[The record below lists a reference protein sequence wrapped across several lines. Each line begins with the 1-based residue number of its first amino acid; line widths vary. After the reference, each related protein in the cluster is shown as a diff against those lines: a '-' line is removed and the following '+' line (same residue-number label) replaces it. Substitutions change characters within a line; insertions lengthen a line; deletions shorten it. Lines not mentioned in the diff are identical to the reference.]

1 MNKNKKGEYIPALK
15 YHWMTRF
22 YDLLIQW
29 GMQEKKFK
37 THLVKQAILLPKDT
51 IMDLACGTGTL
62 ALLIQQ
68 SQPGVQ
74 VFGVDA
80 DPEILLIAKEKM
92 KETQVNN
99 ITFEEGFSHSLP
111 FSNNLFHHI
120 FTSLFIHHLTLEM
133 KKKTFEEVYR
143 TLRTGGQFHIVDFE
157 KPQNWLM
164 RVAFLPIQFLDG
176 FETTSNH
183 VKGIIPNL
191 LKETGFVSIEET
203 GQFSTITGTLRAYKA
218 FKPLTT

>member
-1 MNKNKKGEYIPALK
+1 MDKKKTDEYIPALK

-22 YDLLIQW
+22 YDPLIQW

-37 THLVKQAILLPKDT
+37 THLVKQATLQPNET

-68 SQPGVQ
+68 LQPGVQ
-74 VFGVDA
+74 VIGVDA
-80 DPEILLIAKEKM
+80 DPKILLIAKEKI
-92 KETQVNN
+92 KETQVSN
-99 ITFEEGFSHSLP
+99 ITFEEGFSDKLP

-120 FTSLFIHHLTLEM
+120 FTSLFIHHLTLEI
-133 KKKTFEEVYR
+133 KKKTFKEVLR
-143 TLRTGGQFHIVDFE
+143 TLRSGGQFHIIDFE

-164 RVAFLPIQFLDG
+164 RVAFFPIQFLDG
-176 FETTSNH
+176 FETTSTH

-191 LKETGFVSIEET
+191 LKESGFVSIEET

-218 FKPLTT
+218 FKP

>member
-1 MNKNKKGEYIPALK
+1 MDNKNKKGEYIPALK

-22 YDLLIQW
+22 YDPLIQW
-29 GMQEKKFK
+29 GMQEKKCK
-37 THLVKQAILLPKDT
+37 THLVKQATLQPNET

-74 VFGVDA
+74 VIGVDA
-80 DPEILLIAKEKM
+80 DPKILSIAKGKI

-99 ITFEEGFSHSLP
+99 ITFEEGFSDKLP

-120 FTSLFIHHLTLEM
+120 FTSLFIHHLTQEM

-143 TLRTGGQFHIVDFE
+143 TLRSGGQFHIIDIE

-164 RVAFLPIQFLDG
+164 RVAFFSIQFLDG

-218 FKPLTT
+218 FKP

>member
-1 MNKNKKGEYIPALK
+1 MDKNKKGEYIPALK

-22 YDLLIQW
+22 YDPLIQW
-29 GMQEKKFK
+29 GIQEKKFK
-37 THLVKQAILLPKDT
+37 THLVNQATLQPNET

-74 VFGVDA
+74 VIGVDA
-80 DPEILLIAKEKM
+80 DPKILSIAKGKI

-99 ITFEEGFSHSLP
+99 ITFEEGFSDKLP

-120 FTSLFIHHLTLEM
+120 FTSLFIHHLTQEM

-143 TLRTGGQFHIVDFE
+143 TLRSGGQFHIIDFE

-164 RVAFLPIQFLDG
+164 RVAFFSIQFLDG

-218 FKPLTT
+218 FKP

>member
-1 MNKNKKGEYIPALK
+1 MDKNKKGEYIPALK

-22 YDLLIQW
+22 YDPLIQW
-29 GMQEKKFK
+29 GIQEKKFK
-37 THLVKQAILLPKDT
+37 THLVKQATLQPNET

-74 VFGVDA
+74 VIGVDA
-80 DPEILLIAKEKM
+80 DPKILSIAKGKI

-99 ITFEEGFSHSLP
+99 ITFEEGFSDKLP

-143 TLRTGGQFHIVDFE
+143 TLRSGGQFHIIDFE

-164 RVAFLPIQFLDG
+164 RVAFFSIQFLDG

-218 FKPLTT
+218 FKP

>member
-1 MNKNKKGEYIPALK
+1 MDKNKKGEYIPALK

-22 YDLLIQW
+22 YDPLIQW
-29 GMQEKKFK
+29 GIQEKKFK
-37 THLVKQAILLPKDT
+37 THLVKQATLQPNET

-74 VFGVDA
+74 VIGVDA
-80 DPEILLIAKEKM
+80 DPKILSIAKGKI

-99 ITFEEGFSHSLP
+99 ITFEEGFSDKLP

-120 FTSLFIHHLTLEM
+120 FTSLFIHHLTQEM

-143 TLRTGGQFHIVDFE
+143 TLRSGGQFHIIDFE

-164 RVAFLPIQFLDG
+164 RVAFFSIQFLDG

-218 FKPLTT
+218 FKP

>member
-1 MNKNKKGEYIPALK
+1 MDKNKKGEYIPALK

-22 YDLLIQW
+22 YDPLIQW

-37 THLVKQAILLPKDT
+37 THLVKQATLQPNET

-62 ALLIQQ
+62 GLLIQQ

-74 VFGVDA
+74 VIGVDA
-80 DPEILLIAKEKM
+80 DPKILSIAKGKI

-99 ITFEEGFSHSLP
+99 ITFEEGFSDKLP

-143 TLRTGGQFHIVDFE
+143 TLRSGGQFHIIDFE

-164 RVAFLPIQFLDG
+164 RVAFFSIQFLDG

-191 LKETGFVSIEET
+191 LKETGFDSIEET

-218 FKPLTT
+218 FKP

>member
-1 MNKNKKGEYIPALK
+1 MDKNKKGEYIPALK

-22 YDLLIQW
+22 YDPLIQW

-37 THLVKQAILLPKDT
+37 THLIKQATLQPNET

-74 VFGVDA
+74 VIGVDA
-80 DPEILLIAKEKM
+80 DHEILSIAKDKI

-99 ITFEEGFSHSLP
+99 ITFEEGFSDKLP
-111 FSNNLFHHI
+111 FSNNVFHHI

-133 KKKTFEEVYR
+133 KKKTFEEAHR
-143 TLRTGGQFHIVDFE
+143 KLRSGGQFHIIDFE

-164 RVAFLPIQFLDG
+164 RVAFFSIQFLDG

-218 FKPLTT
+218 FKP

>member
-1 MNKNKKGEYIPALK
+1 MGNA
-15 YHWMTRF
+15 R
-22 YDLLIQW
+22 
-29 GMQEKKFK
+29 KKFK
-37 THLVKQAILLPKDT
+37 THLVKQANLQQKET

-74 VFGVDA
+74 VIGVDA
-80 DPEILLIAKEKM
+80 DPEILSIAMEKI

-99 ITFEEGFSHSLP
+99 ITFEEGFSYKLP

-143 TLRTGGQFHIVDFE
+143 TLKSGGQFHIIDFE

-164 RVAFLPIQFLDG
+164 RVAFFPIQFLDG

-183 VKGIIPNL
+183 VKGVIPSL
-191 LKETGFVSIEET
+191 LKETGFVLIEET

-218 FKPLTT
+218 FKP

>member
-1 MNKNKKGEYIPALK
+1 MLMDKNKKGEYIPALK

-37 THLVKQAILLPKDT
+37 MHLVKQATLRPKET

-74 VFGVDA
+74 VIGVDA
-80 DPEILLIAKEKM
+80 DPEILSIAKDKI
-92 KETQVNN
+92 KGTQVNN
-99 ITFEEGFSHSLP
+99 ITFEEGFSDKLP

-133 KKKTFEEVYR
+133 KKKTFEEVHR
-143 TLRTGGQFHIVDFE
+143 TLRSGGQLHIIDFE
-157 KPQNWLM
+157 KPHNWLM
-164 RVAFLPIQFLDG
+164 RVAFFPIQFLDG
-176 FETTSNH
+176 FETTSDH

-218 FKPLTT
+218 FKP

>member
-1 MNKNKKGEYIPALK
+1 MDKNKKGEYIPALK

-22 YDLLIQW
+22 YDPLIQW

-37 THLVKQAILLPKDT
+37 THLIKQATLQPNET

-74 VFGVDA
+74 VIGVDA
-80 DPEILLIAKEKM
+80 DPEILSIAKEKI

-99 ITFEEGFSHSLP
+99 ITFEEGFSDKLP

-120 FTSLFIHHLTLEM
+120 FTSLFIHHLTLEI

-143 TLRTGGQFHIVDFE
+143 TLKSGGQFHIIDFE

-164 RVAFLPIQFLDG
+164 RVAFFSIQFLDG
-176 FETTSNH
+176 FETTSND

-191 LKETGFVSIEET
+191 LKETGFVLIEET

-218 FKPLTT
+218 LKP

>member
-1 MNKNKKGEYIPALK
+1 MDKNKKGEYIPALK

-22 YDLLIQW
+22 YDPLIQW

-37 THLVKQAILLPKDT
+37 THLVKQATLQPNET

-74 VFGVDA
+74 VIGVDA
-80 DPEILLIAKEKM
+80 DPKILSIAKGKI

-99 ITFEEGFSHSLP
+99 ITFEEGFSDKLP

-120 FTSLFIHHLTLEM
+120 FTSLFIHHLTQEM

-143 TLRTGGQFHIVDFE
+143 TLRSGGQFHIIDFE

-164 RVAFLPIQFLDG
+164 RVAFFSIQFLDG

-218 FKPLTT
+218 FKP